1 MGILEQLLGAAMQ
14 GTSRGGSGGGLGD
27 LLGGGRAG
35 GAAAGGSPIMAIL
48 LQLLMGQTQGGGA
61 QGGGL
66 GGLLGGAGGRP
77 ERGGA
82 DPLSQILGAI
92 VGGNQGGGGLGGLL
106 QQFQQAGLGQEA
118 DSWVGRGRNM
128 PVSPDQLER
137 VFGRDRLQGLADQ
150 NGVGFNELLG
160 GLSQHLPAAVD
171 ELTPK
176 GALPEQDDLARSI
189 EAMLGGRR

>member
-35 GAAAGGSPIMAIL
+35 GAPAGGSPIMAIL
-48 LQLLMGQTQGGGA
+48 LQLLAGQTQGGGA

-82 DPLSQILGAI
+82 DPLSQLLGAI

-128 PVSPDQLER
+128 PVSTDQLER

-150 NGVGFNELLG
+150 NGVGLDELLG
-160 GLSQHLPAAVD
+160 GLSQQLPSAVD
-171 ELTPK
+171 QLTPK